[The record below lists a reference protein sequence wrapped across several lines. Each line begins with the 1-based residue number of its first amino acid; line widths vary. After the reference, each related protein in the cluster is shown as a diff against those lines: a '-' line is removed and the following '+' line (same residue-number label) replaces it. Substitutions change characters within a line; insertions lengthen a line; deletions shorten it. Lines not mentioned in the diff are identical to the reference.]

1 MKKITS
7 VLVALVCGLCTYAQ
21 KEVDYTSHIVNA
33 NLDSV
38 ALEIAWNASANPNYP
53 KHPNGTSANSDGTFR
68 PILKNYTTVN
78 NHLEFY
84 GWRLSDWTWLFKDGS
99 GNPIVDGGKTT
110 DQLMGIG
117 LLSGTNG
124 MVTITGAKACVMPEN
139 FEFYQIIN
147 GLPAGEYKVSCGLGV
162 QGSDANY
169 QYHTSQR
176 LFANNN
182 VQFYGKESDYP
193 QNKTAGENY
202 TYAGYTYSSNGS
214 PVYAMTVYVTIAE
227 NEPLKIGI
235 RSGALNGNGVK
246 NTYGSLMQGFF
257 KVDNFTL
264 IKITDDPVDPDPT
277 EPTSYRYNLLE
288 LLTHT
293 GDSGFETGAPV
304 YNLWD
309 GLTGSGANDTKAT
322 GNTEAWVEFDFGRE
336 EEIAEAGLFQDHA
349 GAHVTDWK
357 VTYWTGTKWEDIFPY
372 IATTEAGW
380 QKKTFDITARKVR
393 FYAKCTDGGFVSIHE
408 IQLFTKPSTEQK
420 KIIIGCVGDSNTE
433 GAGSSIR
440 GKYAWPFQ
448 LGGMLGLDYQ
458 VSNCGLGGTTLLKA
472 ADKPWVVQPQYTKHK
487 ELNSNISIIALGT
500 NDTRAINWSG
510 SLIFKNDYVS
520 LIQEFQSYASHP
532 EVIIF
537 VPIRN
542 FNSPVNDQIT
552 IDQIRPTL
560 RAISKEYGL
569 GMIDGYA
576 TTANMSHLMPDG
588 VHAND
593 EGFRIIAEKVASILK
608 TPKPVITINGN
619 PSPSVYAEY
628 RWYRNGTF
636 ISGATGSSHIAS
648 QPGTYKVAV
657 KLSAGTDDVIVSKD
671 IEVTESGIK
680 LVVSDG
686 NPTSVPVLDTNAIK
700 VNNFSNRILIENAAG
715 TNFVLFDMYGRKIKS
730 DKIQTTH
737 TNIDINDLVSGIYLY
752 KVGKSSGKFLKVNN

>member
-1 MKKITS
+1 MRKITS
-7 VLVALVCGLCTYAQ
+7 ILVALACGLCAYAQ
-21 KEVDYTSHIVNA
+21 KEVDYTYRIVNA
-33 NLDSV
+33 NVDSV
-38 ALEIAWNASANPNYP
+38 APDIAWNAPTNANYP

-68 PILKNYTTVN
+68 PILKNYTTVD

-84 GWRLSDWTWLFKDGS
+84 GWQLSNWEWLFKDGS
-99 GNPIVDGGKTT
+99 GNPIAADGKTT
-110 DQLMGIG
+110 DQLMGIS

-147 GLPAGEYKVSCGLGV
+147 GLPAGNYKVSCGLGV
-162 QGSDANY
+162 QGADANY

-182 VQFYGKESDYP
+182 VQFYGKESDYA

-235 RSGALNGNGVK
+235 RSGAKNGKGVV

-264 IKITDDPVDPDPT
+264 TRITDDPVDPEPT
-277 EPTSYRYNLLE
+277 EPTTYRYNLLE

-293 GDSGFETGAPV
+293 ADSGFEAGAPV

-309 GLTGSGANDTKAT
+309 GLGTAANDTKAT
-322 GNTEAWVEFDFGRE
+322 GNTEAWVEFDFGKE
-336 EEIAEAGLFQDHA
+336 EELAEAGLFQDHA
-349 GAHVTDWK
+349 GAHVSEWK
-357 VTYWTGTKWEDIFPY
+357 VMYWTGTKWEDIFPY
-372 IATTEAGW
+372 LTTVEAGW
-380 QKKTFDITARKVR
+380 QRKTFDITTRKVR
-393 FYAKCTDGGFVSIHE
+393 FYAKCATSFVSIHE
-408 IQLFTKPSTEQK
+408 IELFTKPSAEQK
-420 KIIIGCVGDSNTE
+420 KIVIGCVGDSNTE

-458 VSNCGLGGTTLLKA
+458 VSNCGLGGTTLLKG
-472 ADKPWVVQPQYTKHK
+472 ADKPWIVQPQYTKHK
-487 ELNSNISIIALGT
+487 GLNSNISIIALGT
-500 NDTRAINWSG
+500 NDTRQINWSG

-520 LIQEFQSYASHP
+520 LIQEFQNYPSHP

-560 RAISKEYGL
+560 RAISKEYGI

-576 TTANMSHLMPDG
+576 TTENMSALMPDG

-593 EGFRIIAEKVASILK
+593 EGFRIIAEKVRSIIT
-608 TPKPVITINGN
+608 TPKPVLLVDGN
-619 PSPSVYAEY
+619 PSPNVYAEY
-628 RWYRNGTF
+628 RWYRNGAF
-636 ISGATGSSHIAS
+636 ISGATGSSYITS
-648 QPGTYKVAV
+648 QPGVYKVAV
-657 KLSAGTDDVIVSKD
+657 KLTSGTDDVVVSKG
-671 IEVTESGIK
+671 IEVTESGARLI
-680 LVVSDG
+680 VSDG
-686 NPTSVPVLDTNAIK
+686 MLTSIPTLETNPVKVTNL
-700 VNNFSNRILIENAAG
+700 SGMILVENAEG
-715 TNFVLFDMYGRKIKS
+715 SDFFLFDMYGRKVKS
-730 DKIQTTH
+730 DKIQTTQASV
-737 TNIDINDLVSGIYLY
+737 DISNLPSGIYLY
-752 KVGKSSGKFLKVNN
+752 KVKESTGKFFHTHI

>member
-1 MKKITS
+1 MKKII
-7 VLVALVCGLCTYAQ
+7 LALVTLAFSLCAYTH
-21 KEVDYTSHIVNA
+21 EDYTNRIINA
-33 NLDSV
+33 NVDSV
-38 ALEIAWNASANPNYP
+38 ASGIAWNAPANPNYP

-84 GWRLSDWTWLFKDGS
+84 GWKLSDWDWLFKDGS
-99 GNPIVDGGKTT
+99 GNPIAAGGTTT
-110 DQLMGIG
+110 DQVMGIG

-139 FEFYQIIN
+139 FEFYQIIT

-162 QGSDANY
+162 QGADANY

-193 QNKTAGENY
+193 KNKTAGENY
-202 TYAGYTYSSNGS
+202 TYAGYSYSSNGS
-214 PVYAMTVYVTIAE
+214 PVYAMTVYVTLAE

-246 NTYGSLMQGFF
+246 NSNGSLMQGFF

-264 IKITDDPVDPDPT
+264 TKITDEPVDPDPT
-277 EPTSYRYNLLE
+277 EPTSYKYNLLE

-293 GDSGFETGAPV
+293 ADSGFETGAPI

-309 GLTGSGANDTKAT
+309 GLGTAANDTKAT
-322 GNTEAWVEFDFGRE
+322 GNTEAWVEFDFGKE

-349 GAHVTDWK
+349 GAHVTEWK
-357 VTYWTGTKWEDIFPY
+357 VMYWTGTKWEDIFPY
-372 IATTEAGW
+372 LTTLEAGW
-380 QKKTFDITARKVR
+380 QRKTFDLKARKVR

-408 IQLFTKPSTEQK
+408 IELFTKPSEEQK
-420 KIIIGCVGDSNTE
+420 KIVIGCVGDSNTE

-440 GKYAWPFQ
+440 GKFAWPFQ

-472 ADKPWVVQPQYTKHK
+472 ADKPWVIQPQYTKHK

-500 NDTRAINWSG
+500 NDTRAINWTG

-520 LIQEFQSYASHP
+520 LIQEFQAYPSHP

-552 IDQIRPTL
+552 IDQVRPTL
-560 RAISKEYGL
+560 RAISKEYGI

-576 TTANMSHLMPDG
+576 TTESMSHLMPDG

-593 EGFRIIAEKVASILK
+593 EGFRIIAEKVRSIL
-608 TPKPVITINGN
+608 TSPKPILLVNGN
-619 PSPSVYAEY
+619 PSSTVYAEY
-628 RWYRNGTF
+628 RWYRNGIL
-636 ISGATGSSHIAS
+636 ISGATGSSYTAS
-648 QPGTYKVAV
+648 QPGVYKVAV
-657 KLSAGTDDVIVSKD
+657 KLTSGTDDVVVSKD
-671 IEVTESGIK
+671 IKITETDVK

-686 NPTSVPVLDTNAIK
+686 TPSSAPVLESNDVK
-700 VNNFSNRILIENAAG
+700 VTYFSGTIIVENAAG
-715 TNFVLFDMYGRKIKS
+715 SDFCLFDIYGKMIKS
-730 DKIQTTH
+730 HKIQSAQEH
-737 TNIDINDLVSGIYLY
+737 INISNLPSGVYLY
-752 KVGKSSGKFLKVNN
+752 RVKESSGKVLK